1 MSNKTIYQVDAFS
14 KSPFKGNPAA
24 VIIAD
29 ETFSAETMQQLA
41 MEMNLSET
49 AFVFPRKNHF
59 KIRYFTPTVEVP
71 LCGHA
76 SLSAAHILYETGM
89 VADNDT
95 ISFKAQKSEISIIKE
110 GDWISM
116 NFPKYQLNR
125 MNTPENFK
133 ALTGVAPIEMWASDD
148 NWVIAVVETEEEVR
162 QAQPQFEAMVKNGLG
177 ELMITAKS
185 QSGHADFVVRC
196 FAPASGIN
204 EDPVTGSAHCALTP
218 LWSAKTGKTEM
229 ISHQLSYRSGTLRV
243 KLLGDR
249 VEIKGQALTIFK
261 ASLNI

>member
-1 MSNKTIYQVDAFS
+1 MIV
-14 KSPFKGNPAA
+14 
-24 VIIAD
+24 D
-29 ETFSAETMQQLA
+29 ETFSSEKMQQLA

-49 AFVFPRKNHF
+49 AFVQPQNDHF

-76 SLSAAHILYETGM
+76 SLSAAHILYETAM
-89 VADNDT
+89 VAAHDT
-95 ISFKAQKSEISIIKE
+95 IRFKAQKAELTIVSE
-110 GDWISM
+110 GDWICM
-116 NFPKYQLNR
+116 NFPKYQLKR
-125 MNTPENFK
+125 IDTPENFK
-133 ALTGVAPIEMWASDD
+133 ALTSVSPIETWASDD

-162 QAQPQFEAMVKNGLG
+162 QAQPHFDAMVNNGLG

-185 QSGHADFVVRC
+185 QSAQADFVVRC

-218 LWSAKTGKTEM
+218 LWAQKTGKTEM
-229 ISHQLSYRSGTLRV
+229 ISHQLSQRSGTLKV

-261 ASLNI
+261 AALNI